1 MWLLPEGKLLG
12 HCLIPSKLLDHRLI
26 PSKLLGRLF
35 PRTVLGY
42 LLIPR
47 CHSGIAHATVTQV
60 MLSNRLAVG
69 KPEWNL
75 LRRLNPDG
83 GVGGRGD

>member
-35 PRTVLGY
+35 PRTVSGY
-42 LLIPR
+42 LLIPNGIDG

-69 KPEWNL
+69 KR
-75 LRRLNPDG
+75 LRYPQP
-83 GVGGRGD
+83 